1 MSCVL
6 LLSAMTPAIAFELPI
21 RIHPAL
27 LSGGVWEI
35 LADSSFFGILIIITL
50 VIMSLVSWG
59 IMVNKY
65 RLFKEVNDQSLKFGS
80 LFSRSQEISGL
91 LGQVKNFRSTP
102 LSVIYS
108 VGIREADAVM
118 EAKNAGGER
127 QESKRKLDEDDF
139 RTISLMLD
147 KTVVE
152 ETGKLEKYVV
162 FLATTAN
169 SAPFLGLLGT
179 VVGVMDSF
187 WSIGERGSASLTVV
201 APGIAEAL
209 LATIVGL
216 AAAIP
221 AVIGYNWA
229 NNKLK
234 YIFDQANNFSLEL
247 LARLKKDSYL

>member
-1 MSCVL
+1 MTEIVSIL
-6 LLSAMTPAIAFELPI
+6 AFSDRALSPVVAFVPAV
-21 RIHPAL
+21 
-27 LSGGVWEI
+27 SGGVWDI
-35 LADSSFFGILIIITL
+35 LSQTSFFGSLILTIL

-59 IMVNKY
+59 IIINKY
-65 RLFKEVNDQSLKFGS
+65 RLFKTVNGQTFRFAG
-80 LFSRSQEISGL
+80 LFARSRQMSDLQ
-91 LGQVKNFRSTP
+91 GQAKTFRLSP
-102 LSVIYS
+102 LSAVYAA
-108 VGIREADAVM
+108 GMKETEAIL
-118 EAKNAGGER
+118 EAKKTGSNPGGGKSR
-127 QESKRKLDEDDF
+127 FDEGDF
-139 RTISLMLD
+139 TTVNLILD
-147 KTVVE
+147 KTIAE
-152 ETGKLEKYVV
+152 EVGKLERYVV

-234 YIFDQANNFSLEL
+234 YLTDQANIFSMEF
-247 LARLKKDSYL
+247 LARLRKDNYQ

>member
-1 MSCVL
+1 MIETAFSL
-6 LLSAMTPAIAFELPI
+6 ILPAVTVSPPLGVTL
-21 RIHPAL
+21 AL
-27 LSGGVWEI
+27 FSGGIWDI
-35 LADSSFFGILIIITL
+35 LAQTSFFGVIILTIL
-50 VIMSLVSWG
+50 VVMSLVSWG
-59 IMVNKY
+59 IIINKY
-65 RLFKEVNDQSLKFGS
+65 RLFREVNNQNGKFGG
-80 LFSRSQEISGL
+80 LFSRSQQIAEL
-91 LGQVKNFRSTP
+91 LGQVKNFRLTP
-102 LSVIYS
+102 LAAIYS
-108 VGIREADAVM
+108 AGIREADAVM
-118 EAKNAGGER
+118 EAKNHAGGLK
-127 QESKRKLDEDDF
+127 ESVRKLGEDDF
-139 RTISLMLD
+139 NTVTLILD
-147 KTVVE
+147 KTVAE
-152 ETGKLEKYVV
+152 EMGKLERYVV

-234 YIFDQANNFSLEL
+234 YIHDQANNFSLEL
-247 LARLKKDSYL
+247 LARLKKDSYR